1 MKSSSIRKF
10 IFGVAFFAL
19 GSSIFLQWKFLL
31 PASLSRKD
39 TDGDGNDH
47 PNILRGTEYSS
58 SITTRSKTNT
68 SNAKPKLFLH
78 VGPLKTGTTTIQ
90 ISVLKKLISSHD
102 LAQDN
107 LFFMYTSWT
116 RGMSIIQKSFLWL
129 PQNRDMTPWNE
140 FKDELDK
147 IHSNASFKA
156 KKKSKKQDTKPVNV
170 DVIVSNEAFSFVRA
184 DEQTKASMRSLEE
197 KWDVRVILAYRP
209 LETWY
214 TSLYYE
220 DRAQTIFSKK
230 DEDFR
235 NWFPADGWNAPMVNW
250 FKSNWVGSD
259 PLQTYETYRDIFGK
273 EKVQTLML
281 RRSDG
286 IDISE
291 QFLCEALQAKHSCE
305 VLKRSI
311 SASSSSSSSSS
322 SLLPRENVSSLN
334 HLFDFNLL
342 AMEALKRGFLRNNDR
357 CIRLDKYATTL
368 LIQKRVTEE
377 LKLSS
382 TTIRG
387 GIDAD
392 VDADVY
398 DDDLPRVCLSE
409 QQYGDLHTR
418 AWHAEQT
425 LAQESAR
432 TLKEFNASF
441 QKQKSAYC
449 SIDVDAILLDQ
460 DWEMF
465 FRSDDRLC
473 QRVGVGVGV
482 AVR

>member
-1 MKSSSIRKF
+1 MS
-10 IFGVAFFAL
+10 
-19 GSSIFLQWKFLL
+19 
-31 PASLSRKD
+31 
-39 TDGDGNDH
+39 
-47 PNILRGTEYSS
+47 
-58 SITTRSKTNT
+58 SKTN
-68 SNAKPKLFLH
+68 L
-78 VGPLKTGTTTIQ
+78 
-90 ISVLKKLISSHD
+90 
-102 LAQDN
+102 
-107 LFFMYTSWT
+107 T
-116 RGMSIIQKSFLWL
+116 RSTQTQVSRLRK
-129 PQNRDMTPWNE
+129 
-140 FKDELDK
+140 
-147 IHSNASFKA
+147 KA
-156 KKKSKKQDTKPVNV
+156 KKNETKPTVNV

-184 DEQTKASMRSLEE
+184 DEHTKASMRSLEE

-220 DRAQTIFSKK
+220 DRAQTIFSKR

-235 NWFPADGWNAPMVNW
+235 NWFPADGWNVPMVNW

-259 PLQTYETYRDIFGK
+259 PLQTYDTYRDIFGK

-311 SASSSSSSSSS
+311 SASSFS
-322 SLLPRENVSSLN
+322 RENVSNLN
-334 HLFDFNLL
+334 HLFDYNLL
-342 AMEALKRGFLRNNDR
+342 AMGALKRGFLRNNDK

-368 LIQKRVTEE
+368 LIQKRITEE

-382 TTIRG
+382 TTIGVG
-387 GIDAD
+387 GTSIDD
-392 VDADVY
+392 NLQH
-398 DDDLPRVCLSE
+398 LPRVCLSE
-409 QQYGDLHTR
+409 QQYGDLHAR

-425 LAQESAR
+425 LAQESSSAR
-432 TLKEFNASF
+432 TLKEFNVSF

-449 SIDVDAILLDQ
+449 SIDVDAILSDQ
-460 DWEMF
+460 DWEKF

-473 QRVGVGVGV
+473 QRGGGTGTGTGTDGRGV
-482 AVR
+482 AAI